1 MKETDQYNVHVG
13 EMLFD
18 FCKDKKI
25 PMREIGRAFGSEGST
40 ISYHHKRPILNTG
53 IILKY
58 SMFFKHN
65 FFLDIGAKLPK
76 DFTTNAPKDQ
86 EELALIASL
95 QQELK
100 KLKGELNEV
109 KDEFKIVK
117 AERDLLKEI
126 MGKSR

>member
-1 MKETDQYNVHVG
+1 MKEADKTNIHVG
-13 EMLFD
+13 EMLSV
-18 FCKDKKI
+18 FCKGKKI
-25 PMREIGRAFGSEGST
+25 PMREIGRAFGSQGSA
-40 ISYHHKRPILNTG
+40 ISYHHKRSELTTG

-76 DFTTNAPKDQ
+76 DFSTNAPKDQ
-86 EELALIASL
+86 EELEIISSL
-95 QQELK
+95 QEELQ
-100 KLKGELNEV
+100 KLKGELNEI

-126 MGKSR
+126 MRSK